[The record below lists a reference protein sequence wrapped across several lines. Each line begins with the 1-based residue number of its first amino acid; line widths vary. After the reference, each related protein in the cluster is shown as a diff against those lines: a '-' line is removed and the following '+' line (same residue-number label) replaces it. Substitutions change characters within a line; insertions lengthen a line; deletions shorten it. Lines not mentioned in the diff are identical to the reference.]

1 YTTQESL
8 RLFFCQKSQE
18 PRMFNVISSFQV
30 SVKYNK
36 DYNPAPGRLIE
47 NITFE
52 DIHITSGP
60 GEEVSLVAGYD
71 SNHPVQEILFK
82 DIYRDGKKVTDFNSA
97 NIHVGDYTSRVQ
109 IV

>member
-1 YTTQESL
+1 
-8 RLFFCQKSQE
+8 
-18 PRMFNVISSFQV
+18 MFNVISSFQV

-52 DIHITSGP
+52 YIHITSGP

-71 SNHPVQEILFK
+71 STHPVRDILFK
-82 DIYRDGKKVTDFNSA
+82 DIYRDGGKVADLSAA
-97 NIHVGDYTSRVQ
+97 NIHVGDYTSQ
-109 IV
+109 IRIV